1 MIFVAVNP
9 DRLRP
14 LLRLVS
20 PATMPDAFALL
31 VRLVRMHVQG
41 TVGNLGTAISRSR
54 VSRADIERCAEI
66 ARSVI
71 TDYERMQRDA
81 QNQGIEGIEQ
91 VLRGLLSRLPSHI
104 KAYGEEWMRLMKA
117 LMAPVESSADLS
129 SRLKDL
135 LDNNAKWIEI
145 AAKQFS
151 ITAADLR

>member
-1 MIFVAVNP
+1 
-9 DRLRP
+9 
-14 LLRLVS
+14 
-20 PATMPDAFALL
+20 
-31 VRLVRMHVQG
+31 
-41 TVGNLGTAISRSR
+41 
-54 VSRADIERCAEI
+54 
-66 ARSVI
+66 
-71 TDYERMQRDA
+71 MQRDA
-81 QNQGIEGIEQ
+81 QNQGIEGIDKFYAAF
-91 VLRGLLSRLPSHI
+91 SHDFRADI